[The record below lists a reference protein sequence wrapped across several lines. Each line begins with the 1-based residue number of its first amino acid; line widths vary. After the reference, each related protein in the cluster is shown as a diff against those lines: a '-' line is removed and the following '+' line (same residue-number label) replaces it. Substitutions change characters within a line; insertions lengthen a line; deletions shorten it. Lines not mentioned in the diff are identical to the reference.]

1 MKKQLFFSIV
11 LFLFVFNAQAQQT
24 VGLFLNTTNA
34 FEGYTLFAPINS
46 TETYLIDNCG
56 EKVHSWS
63 SNYRPGLSCYLLEDG
78 TLLRTGRIQMM
89 GKGSGIVEMIDWD
102 GNVIWDYSAI
112 STHGKQHHDI
122 ELLPNGNILLI
133 VNDERSQSELEAVGS
148 STNNAMIISEQII
161 EIQPDLSTG
170 ETTVVWEWKVWDH
183 LIQNADMTKPNFG
196 IIGDHPERIDI
207 NFLNHNNPDWLHF
220 NGVDYNED
228 FDQIIVSSRRFNEF
242 WIIDHSTT
250 TSEAAGSSGGKYG
263 KGGDLLYRW
272 GNPRA
277 YGQGTPNDRK
287 LFLQHHTHWI
297 PEPLADA
304 GKILLFNNQA
314 GTAQEQDYST
324 VNIVNTPVDA
334 DGFYPYNGG
343 AYEPVDFDWTYQA
356 PKPTDFYSDFIS
368 GVQRLPNGNTLICEG
383 SGGRFFE
390 IDENE
395 NVVWEYVNPVN
406 DLGAITQNTIPEEN
420 NVFRCTR
427 YALDYPGLEG
437 KTLVPQGYI
446 EIGSTL
452 DCDPFTSGNKNTV
465 SLDLKVI
472 INPNPTSEFF
482 NIQIDGDLSK
492 NDFNSIK
499 IYNLTSSLLYH
510 SKNLEERIYT
520 TDIPKGFYFI
530 QFDFGKQKLTRKLII
545 H

>member
-1 MKKQLFFSIV
+1 MKKQLYFSFLLI
-11 LFLFVFNAQAQQT
+11 LFGFNTQAQQT
-24 VGLFLNTTNA
+24 VGLFLNTSNA
-34 FEGYTLFAPINS
+34 FDGYTLFAPNNS

-89 GKGSGIVEMIDWD
+89 GNGSGIVEMIDWD

-133 VNDERSQSELEAVGS
+133 VNDDRSASELEAVGS
-148 STNNAMIISEQII
+148 STNNAIITSEQII

-170 ETTVVWEWKVWDH
+170 GTTVVWEWKAWDH
-183 LIQNADMTKPNFG
+183 LIQDADMTKPNFG
-196 IIGDHPERIDI
+196 TIAEHPERMDI
-207 NFLNHNNPDWLHF
+207 NFLDHTNPDWLHF

-228 FDQIIVSSRRFNEF
+228 FDQIIVSIRNLSEF

-250 TSEAAGSSGGKYG
+250 TSEAAGSSGGDYG

-272 GNPRA
+272 GNPQV
-277 YGQGTPNDRK
+277 YDQGTANDQK

-297 PEPLADA
+297 PESLTDA

-314 GTAQEQDYST
+314 GNPQGQNYST
-324 VNIVNTPVDA
+324 VNTVNTPVDA
-334 DGFYPYNGG
+334 DGFYSYAGG

-356 PKPTDFYSDFIS
+356 PNPTDFFSSFIS
-368 GVQRLPNGNTLICEG
+368 GVQRLQNGNTLICEG
-383 SGGRFFE
+383 RSGRFFE

-395 NVVWEYVNPVN
+395 NIVWEYVNPVN
-406 DLGAITQNTIPEEN
+406 NLGPITQNTIPEDN

-427 YALDYPGLEG
+427 YATDYAGFDG
-437 KTLVPQGYI
+437 QTLVPQGFI
-446 EIGSTL
+446 EIGSDFDCSSVTSTTENTENL
-452 DCDPFTSGNKNTV
+452 DS
-465 SLDLKVI
+465 KVLI
-472 INPNPTSEFF
+472 YPNPATEYFTIQMEGTISE
-482 NIQIDGDLSK
+482 

-499 IYNLTSSLLYH
+499 IYNWNTTLVYH
-510 SKNLEERIYT
+510 SENLEELIYT
-520 TDIPKGFYFI
+520 TDMPKGIYFI
-530 QFDFGKQKLTRKLII
+530 QFDFEKQQLTKKLII
-545 H
+545 Q